1 VSQEDKKKKKKKMS
15 PLRRLLVG
23 VVGRESIRGLA
34 TAGLEPLAYCGPKF
48 KKKKKKK
55 KKKKEKAPLRLLSGR
70 RTKLT
75 CAGRE

>member
-55 KKKKEKAPLRLLSGR
+55 KKNKKPHLGCCQVGAPN
-70 RTKLT
+70 
-75 CAGRE
+75 

>member
-1 VSQEDKKKKKKKMS
+1 VSQEDKKKKKKKKMS

-55 KKKKEKAPLRLLSGR
+55 KPHLGCCQVGAPN
-70 RTKLT
+70 
-75 CAGRE
+75 